1 MRWPIAA
8 DVCPNHWTPL
18 YPRLP
23 ANRRA
28 GLIGD
33 GMIREGGRRSKVT
46 KMMHVGGVGVLGADC
61 HYVTK
66 PCDGVNGRRK
76 TAFRVQDRREYDV

>member
-1 MRWPIAA
+1 
-8 DVCPNHWTPL
+8 
-18 YPRLP
+18 
-23 ANRRA
+23 
-28 GLIGD
+28 
-33 GMIREGGRRSKVT
+33 MIREGGRRSKVT